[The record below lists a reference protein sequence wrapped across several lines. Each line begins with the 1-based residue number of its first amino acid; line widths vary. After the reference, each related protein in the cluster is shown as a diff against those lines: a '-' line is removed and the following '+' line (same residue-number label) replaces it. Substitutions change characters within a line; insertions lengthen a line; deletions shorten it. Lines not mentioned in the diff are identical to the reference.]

1 VVSKWKK
8 FHFQFYNVFNK
19 AAALLR
25 ISGGPVR
32 RKKSRAVQMV
42 LIHYRCRELFTSS
55 SLETKVGILSRVEK
69 GGSGD
74 NSAEI
79 VWPKCDFS
87 RGLCCRRLA
96 VIIVPPVPEQVRNY
110 YGACSRITRSGSF
123 GEGDFRSVIITIIA
137 KGWLYCHVPFTHE
150 YASRF

>member
-1 VVSKWKK
+1 MEK

-87 RGLCCRRLA
+87 RGLCCRRRGNYRPA
-96 VIIVPPVPEQVRNY
+96 GAGASPELLWRMFEDYQ
-110 YGACSRITRSGSF
+110 SR
-123 GEGDFRSVIITIIA
+123 EL
-137 KGWLYCHVPFTHE
+137 W
-150 YASRF
+150 